1 MKKPLA
7 ATLIAA
13 TAISGAAAG
22 ATLLAPGI
30 SGAQDTTAPDAAP
43 GPDFQRQDPA
53 TRITEALQP
62 LVDDGTLTDTQVQ
75 AVIDAL
81 QAARPQ
87 QGDHG
92 QGRPNLDNL
101 ATVLGTDADTLGQ
114 ELRSGQSL
122 ADIAAANGVDT
133 QDVVD
138 AIVANI
144 DERIQAGV
152 DAGRIDQTKADEML
166 ANAETRAQ
174 GIVDGT
180 IKPGGPR
187 GHRGPGNQSGPGFAG
202 QGTPEAPAGA

>member
-30 SGAQDTTAPDAAP
+30 SGAQDSTPAPSTAP

-53 TRITEALQP
+53 THITEALQP
-62 LVDDGTLTDTQVQ
+62 LVDNGTLTDTQVQ

-87 QGDHG
+87 RGDHG
-92 QGRPNLDNL
+92 QGRPNLENL
-101 ATVLGTDADTLGQ
+101 AAVLGTDADTLGQ
-114 ELRSGQSL
+114 ELRSGESL

-138 AIVANI
+138 AIVSQM

-152 DAGRIDQTKADEML
+152 DAGRIDQTQADEIL
-166 ANAETRAQ
+166 ANAETRAE

-180 IKPGGPR
+180 ATPGGPR
-187 GHRGPGNQSGPGFAG
+187 GHRGPGGPGFGG
-202 QGTPEAPAGA
+202 QGGPQAPAGA